1 MAVRIGLAFNLKPE
15 APANPAGAIS
25 ESPPSDEPPSRG
37 FRPDLHQPDL
47 YAEWD
52 EPATIDAVARALSTV
67 GQVHRLEA
75 DSSFPARL
83 ALLRP
88 DFVFNIAE
96 GLYGAS
102 REAHV
107 PAICEFLGVPYH
119 ASDPL
124 TLGLALHKGRA
135 KEILSYR
142 GVPTAPFTVAHS
154 AADARRVKLPFPLFV
169 KPAFEGSGK
178 GITTRSFCRNRS
190 QLVEQVSH
198 LLATYSEPVLIE
210 TYLDRK
216 STRLNSSHVSLSRMP
231 SSA

>member
-1 MAVRIGLAFNLKPE
+1 ME
-15 APANPAGAIS
+15 
-25 ESPPSDEPPSRG
+25 
-37 FRPDLHQPDL
+37 
-47 YAEWD
+47 
-52 EPATIDAVARALSTV
+52 RALSTV

-75 DSSFPARL
+75 DSRFPSRL

-142 GVPTAPFTVAHS
+142 GVPTAPFVLALGGRCP
-154 AADARRVKLPFPLFV
+154 AGQLPFPLFV

-178 GITTRSFCRNRS
+178 GITSPEPLPEPLAARADRS
-190 QLVEQVSH
+190 
-198 LLATYSEPVLIE
+198 LICSPP
-210 TYLDRK
+210 TP
-216 STRLNSSHVSLSRMP
+216 SRC
-231 SSA
+231 